1 MNISSMFA
9 FTSRIQRAYDRISQ
23 PVLREFEL
31 SKTSFDILMFL
42 ANNPDRYTAKDI
54 SVIRN
59 IKPNVVSLHVDKL
72 VHDGYLER
80 QSVEEDRRKIRLV
93 CTPKA
98 EPIIEKG
105 RAAQRKLLEKL
116 KKGLQEEDMECFRHC
131 FCVIAKNAEDLEK
144 EKVHLD

>member
-9 FTSRIQRAYDRISQ
+9 FTCRIQRAYDVLSQ
-23 PVLREFEL
+23 PVMHEFEL

-42 ANNPDRYTAKDI
+42 GNNPNHYTAKEI

-80 QSVEEDRRKIRLV
+80 QSVEGDRRKIRLV

-98 EPIIEKG
+98 DPIIEKG
-105 RAAQRKLLEKL
+105 RYAQRKLLEKL
-116 KKGLQEEDMECFRHC
+116 MKGLHEEELECFRHC
-131 FCVIAKNAEDLEK
+131 FCVIAENAEDLQK
-144 EKVHLD
+144 EKIHLD

>member
-9 FTSRIQRAYDRISQ
+9 FTSRIQRAYDVLSQ
-23 PVLREFEL
+23 PVLHEFEL

-59 IKPNVVSLHVDKL
+59 IKPNVVSIHVEKL

-80 QSVEEDRRKIRLV
+80 QSVEGDRRKVRLV

-98 EPIIEKG
+98 APIIEKG
-105 RAAQRKLLEKL
+105 RLAQRKLLEKL
-116 KKGLQEEDMECFRHC
+116 RKGLKEEDLECFRHC
-131 FCVIAKNAEDLEK
+131 FCVIAENAEELQK

>member
-9 FTSRIQRAYDRISQ
+9 FTSRIQRAYEVVSQ
-23 PVLREFEL
+23 PVLHEFEL

-42 ANNPDRYTAKDI
+42 ANNPDHYTAKDI

-59 IKPNVVSLHVDKL
+59 IKPNVVSIHVDKL

-80 QSVEEDRRKIRLV
+80 QSVKGDRRKVRLV

-98 EPIIEKG
+98 VPIIEKG
-105 RAAQRKLLEKL
+105 RLAQRKLLENL
-116 KKGLQEEDMECFRHC
+116 RKGLKEEDLECFRHC
-131 FCVIAKNAEDLEK
+131 FCVIAKNAEELQK